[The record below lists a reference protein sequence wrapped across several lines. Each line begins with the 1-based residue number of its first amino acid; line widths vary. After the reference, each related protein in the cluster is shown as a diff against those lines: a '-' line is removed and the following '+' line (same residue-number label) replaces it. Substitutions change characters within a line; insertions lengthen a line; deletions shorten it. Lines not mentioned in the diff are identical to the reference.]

1 MNAFRR
7 HKVVI
12 IEQWISDPYVFCEP
26 NAPRQVDLVWDLP
39 GSDHITDC
47 AGFDGS
53 CDFLYKPWVNWAVEA
68 LSGYCHL
75 VCDNAYAFRH
85 CDMRSTAAF
94 DLNFELEISVAFYVA
109 DSDSLGS
116 AAERRQ
122 GHFDRVRFDSS
133 ARLPFHFD
141 FEVNFDCCAHLI
153 HYLECGCIVAG

>member
-7 HKVVI
+7 YKVVI
-12 IEQWISDPYVFCEP
+12 IEQWISDPYVSREP
-26 NAPRQVDLVWDLP
+26 NSPRQVDLVWHLP

-47 AGFDGS
+47 AGLDGC
-53 CDFLYKPWVNWAVEA
+53 CDFLCKLPVDWAVEA
-68 LSGYCHL
+68 FGGYCHL

-85 CDMRSTAAF
+85 CYMRSAAAF
-94 DLNFELEISVAFYVA
+94 DLNFELEVSVAFYVA
-109 DSDSLGS
+109 DSDSFGS

-141 FEVNFDCCAHLI
+141 FEVSFDCCAHLVC
-153 HYLECGCIVAG
+153 YCERGGVVAG